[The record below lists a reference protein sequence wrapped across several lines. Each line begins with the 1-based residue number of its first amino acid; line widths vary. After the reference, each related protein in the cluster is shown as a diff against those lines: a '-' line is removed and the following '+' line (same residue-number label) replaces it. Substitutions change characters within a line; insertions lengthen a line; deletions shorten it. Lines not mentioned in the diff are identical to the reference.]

1 MLFPSIF
8 WKMEEGALVGAI
20 PATLLKGNTKD
31 LGFATINHHIRSR
44 LTAFGYQTSTNEKY
58 ICWCHDMATNLA
70 TNHHDTRM
78 VVNKGLTVSR
88 NKSGKLQLRGGSD
101 GSPY

>member
-44 LTAFGYQTSTNEKY
+44 LTAS
-58 ICWCHDMATNLA
+58 
-70 TNHHDTRM
+70 
-78 VVNKGLTVSR
+78 GLS
-88 NKSGKLQLRGGSD
+88 LIHI
-101 GSPY
+101 